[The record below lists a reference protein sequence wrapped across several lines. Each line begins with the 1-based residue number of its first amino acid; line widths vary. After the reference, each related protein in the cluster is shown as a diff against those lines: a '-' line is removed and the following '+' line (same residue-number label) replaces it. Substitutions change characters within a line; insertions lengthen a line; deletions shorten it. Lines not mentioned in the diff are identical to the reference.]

1 MKLLIFPIIAAL
13 LSLVAGLLVM
23 LAYGIGWI
31 LNLFLEFT
39 PFEATALSLAG
50 LFMVL
55 FTLVSTFKGVS
66 QFPIPLP
73 DYAEEDDWEEEEEE
87 EVVVKAPPPRP
98 GSRRKR

>member
-31 LNLFLEFT
+31 LNPILEFT
-39 PFEATALSLAG
+39 QFEATALSLAG

-55 FTLVSTFKGVS
+55 FTLVSTFKGLS
-66 QFPIPLP
+66 QLPISLP
-73 DYAEEDDWEEEEEE
+73 DYAEEEDWEEEEEE
-87 EVVVKAPPPRP
+87 VVLKAPPPRP
-98 GSRRKR
+98 ASRRKR